1 LSEGGKMGK
10 QQSFSEA
17 HPILNT
23 ILAIIIFL
31 GFVFIC
37 IMFLKWLI
45 TVIGNG
51 LIDAG
56 IWLKTLTSSLDAV
69 IIVALITGSVSV
81 VGVIFTSV
89 VAKIVE
95 YHQKRMEYLYRKRE
109 KPYYDFIEM
118 VYKIQQQEKLGEKY
132 SEKEIEHDMNKFS
145 QQLTLWGS
153 NKVIQKFIK
162 FRKSASSNEN
172 NTDILFAS
180 EDLMYA
186 MRSDMGLPKMKKGFL
201 LSININDIENIVN
214 KKSN

>member
-1 LSEGGKMGK
+1 MGK

-17 HPILNT
+17 HPILKT
-23 ILAIIIFL
+23 ILEIIIFL

-214 KKSN
+214 KKK

>member
-1 LSEGGKMGK
+1 MGK
-10 QQSFSEA
+10 QQSFAEA

-23 ILAIIIFL
+23 IFVIIIFL

-56 IWLKTLTSSLDAV
+56 IWLKTFTSSLDAV

-132 SEKEIEHDMNKFS
+132 SEKEIERDMNKFS

-162 FRKSASSNEN
+162 FRKSAASNEN
-172 NTDILFAS
+172 KTDILFAS

-201 LSININDIENIVN
+201 LSININDIENILN
-214 KKSN
+214 KNSN